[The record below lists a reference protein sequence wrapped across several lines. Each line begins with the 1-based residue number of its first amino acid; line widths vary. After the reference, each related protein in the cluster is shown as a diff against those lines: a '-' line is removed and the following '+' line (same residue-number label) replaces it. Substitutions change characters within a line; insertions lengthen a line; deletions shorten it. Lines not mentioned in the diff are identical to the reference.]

1 MTRFVLP
8 GDVPDTRPRAR
19 AVTVGVRTLARAYT
33 GGPYRAWQAEARA
46 AIADVWGPR
55 PPLTGALEV
64 RLLVIRQTPAS
75 LITLAGA
82 PRRWAVVG
90 GCDVD
95 NAAKA
100 VLDAL
105 QASAVKGALCGAGV
119 MEDDAQVVRLVV
131 ERVWGAVMEGERMQH
146 APGMT
151 AKEKHAAARAAAYAR
166 CERSACVVNVFPV
179 AHQWGA
185 AGGDL

>member
-19 AVTVGVRTLARAYT
+19 AITVDGRATARAYT
-33 GGPYRAWQAEARA
+33 ASPYRAWQAAARA
-46 AIADVWGPR
+46 AIADVWGSR
-55 PPLTGALEV
+55 PPLTGPVEV
-64 RLLVIRQTPAS
+64 RLLVIRQTPVS
-75 LITLAGA
+75 IVTLAA
-82 PRRWAVVG
+82 EPRRWAVAG

-105 QASAVKGALCGAGV
+105 QASEVKGALCAAGV
-119 MEDDAQVVRLVV
+119 MLDDAQVVRLVV
-131 ERVWGAVMEGERMQH
+131 ERVWGSVMEGERMRH
-146 APGMT
+146 APGAT
-151 AKEKHAAARAAAYAR
+151 AKEKYAAVRAAAYAR

-179 AHQWGA
+179 EHQWGA